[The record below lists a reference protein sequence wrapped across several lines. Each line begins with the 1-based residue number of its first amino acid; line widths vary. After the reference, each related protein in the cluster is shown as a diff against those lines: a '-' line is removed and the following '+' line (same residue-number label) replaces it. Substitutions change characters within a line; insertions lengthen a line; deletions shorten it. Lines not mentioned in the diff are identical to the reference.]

1 MGMTKFA
8 YLIEPPFNYRD
19 ANGTVTGCD
28 VYLAR
33 TVLKMVGQHD
43 FETVETE
50 FAHLLPDLA
59 EGRWRMTTGLFATE
73 ERRRIAAFSRPIW
86 ALPDGLLVQ
95 EGNPLRLTGYR
106 SVVKTDGC
114 KLAVIRYQIQRRSAV
129 DLGVPEHR
137 ILVFETYTEAARAVA
152 DGEAH
157 AYASVARAHSGFLE
171 RYPDIQLEVV
181 AVGPDEK
188 EPAFGSFAFGKSD
201 DGFRQAIDE
210 ALLVYL
216 GSSEH
221 RAMMKKFGF
230 SDAEVDL
237 VAGFNQNY
245 VRIDALPIAKLTRP

>member
-1 MGMTKFA
+1 MEMTKFA

-19 ANGTVTGCD
+19 ADGTVTGCD
-28 VYLAR
+28 VALAR
-33 TVLKMVGQHD
+33 TVLGMVGLHD
-43 FETVETE
+43 FEVVETE
-50 FAHLLPDLA
+50 FAHLLPGLT

-73 ERRRIAAFSRPIW
+73 ERQRTAAFSRPIW

-95 EGNPLRLTGYR
+95 KGNPLKLTGYR
-106 SVVKTDGC
+106 SVVRTDSC
-114 KLAVIRYQIQRRSAV
+114 KLAVIRNQIQHGFAV
-129 DLGVPEHR
+129 DLGVPERR
-137 ILVFETYTEAARAVA
+137 ILIFETYTDAARAVA
-152 DGEAH
+152 DGKAH
-157 AYASVARAHSGFLE
+157 AYASVARAHNAFIE
-171 RYPDIQLEVV
+171 RTPDIQLEVV

-201 DGFRQAIDE
+201 NAFRQAIDD

-237 VAGFNQNY
+237 VALLDQSRNSN
-245 VRIDALPIAKLTRP
+245 